1 MQPEPA
7 SDDGPV
13 PGLVEVVRRSLE
25 ARSAARTGEA
35 TVLAQGAA
43 ALAEAV
49 ALFVT
54 HADDRPEFVTA
65 GEALAQA
72 LDAWGGRSAAAEI
85 RAVTTAVA
93 ARLGLGSLWVE
104 TVGADLADLRRD
116 ALVTALVSMA
126 RRAPAPAAPPL
137 QVDPVTGL
145 PQRERLGVHLEGM
158 SGRVGASA
166 VVVFDVDRFG
176 EIDGRFGRPVAD
188 EVLRRVARLVE
199 GLVRTGDLAARLG
212 ADEFVAVLGLTA
224 GDGRDAAA
232 EAAERV
238 RAAVAA
244 HPWDAVAAG
253 LEVTVSAGVAAGPA
267 ASGRALLRSAHDGC
281 HQAKRSGRNR
291 VVAAT

>member
-7 SDDGPV
+7 FDEAPA

-25 ARSAARTGEA
+25 ARSAGAVGEPA
-35 TVLAQGAA
+35 VLAQGAA

-54 HADDRPEFVTA
+54 HADDRPEFVAA

-72 LDAWGGRSAAAEI
+72 LDAWGGRRSAAEI
-85 RAVTTAVA
+85 RAATAAVA
-93 ARLGLGSLWVE
+93 ARLGLGPLRVE
-104 TVGADLADLRRD
+104 PVERDPIDLRRD

-126 RRAPAPAAPPL
+126 RRAPAPVATAL

-145 PQRERLGVHLEGM
+145 PQRERLGAHLDGL
-158 SGRVGASA
+158 SGRIGSIA

-176 EIDGRFGRPVAD
+176 EVDGRFGRTVAH

-212 ADEFVAVLGLTA
+212 ADEFVAVLGLPT
-224 GDGRDAAA
+224 GEGCDAAA

-267 ASGRALLRSAHDGC
+267 ASGRALLRAAHDGC
-281 HQAKRSGRNR
+281 HQAKRTGRNR